1 MRYSQSLINKEFKPL
16 TYNSYD
22 CTPFLLIRH
31 ILFKD
36 NEMTKKIYGHRWET
50 IDPIGE
56 GGQSYVFSVR
66 DSQNEFSDTCV
77 LKRLKN
83 LKRID
88 RFKNEIQA
96 VERLDH
102 PRIAPIFDYS
112 LEDPNPYFV
121 TKYYPNG
128 TLKKLVEV
136 SPLDPIRA
144 LTIFID
150 ICEAISYAHSKD
162 IVHRDLKPENIILD
176 ENEQPV
182 ILDFGICYFI
192 DDDNRLTKTT
202 EQVGSRYYIA
212 PELEGGR
219 AKAEDITTAVDSYS
233 LGKILYFLLSSQ
245 HFAREEYTGS
255 QSLEQLRNNP
265 QLKYITEKILQKS
278 VVNDFKKRVTVLQL
292 KEEAEIVRRLIYEHF
307 YPGKEDSRCR
317 FCGEG
322 IYKKTKFAGLKIHV
336 LEQRSDGMAAPF
348 NEIPMNCECFI
359 CDKCNNIQWFIKP
372 K

>member
-1 MRYSQSLINKEFKPL
+1 
-16 TYNSYD
+16 
-22 CTPFLLIRH
+22 
-31 ILFKD
+31 
-36 NEMTKKIYGHRWET
+36 MTKKIYGNRWET
-50 IDPIGE
+50 IDSIGE
-56 GGQSYVFSVR
+56 GGQSHVYSVK
-66 DSQNEFSDTCV
+66 DLQGQFGDKCV

-83 LKRID
+83 PKRID

-96 VERLDH
+96 GEKLDH

-112 LEDPNPYFV
+112 LEDSNPYFV
-121 TKYYPNG
+121 TKYYPND
-128 TLKKLVEV
+128 TLEKSVEV

-150 ICEAISYAHSKD
+150 ICEAINYAHTKG

-176 ENEQPV
+176 KNGQPV

-192 DDDNRLTKTT
+192 DDDNRLTQTI

-245 HFAREEYTGS
+245 HFARENYTGS

-278 VVNDFKKRVTVLQL
+278 VINDSKKRITVLQL
-292 KEEAEIVRRLIYEHF
+292 KEEAEIVKRLIYENF

-322 IYKKTKFAGLKIHV
+322 LYKKTKIAGLKSYF
-336 LEQRSDGMAAPF
+336 LEQRSDRMTAPS
-348 NEIPMNCECFI
+348 NEIFMNCECFI
-359 CDKCNNIQWFIKP
+359 CDKCNNIQWFKS